1 MRMKRT
7 RSLRMGTNSTR
18 MMTKKRKTKRKK
30 TFSPF
35 LRFFRH
41 PFPPL
46 DHPNVRGFLLFA
58 MLVLVLAPDAVS
70 GAAAGHEK
78 QGDSHAHD
86 FVIFAN
92 VFTDQGFALPG
103 AKARVRRTDEQKF
116 RWEAISDR
124 RGELGVRVKQG
135 AEYELTIEAHGFQS
149 QSRKVDAREGNQEVL
164 TFQMEQ
170 FGGGNN

>member
-1 MRMKRT
+1 
-7 RSLRMGTNSTR
+7 
-18 MMTKKRKTKRKK
+18 
-30 TFSPF
+30 
-35 LRFFRH
+35 
-41 PFPPL
+41 
-46 DHPNVRGFLLFA
+46 

-103 AKARVRRTDEQKF
+103 AKVRVRRTDEQKF
-116 RWEAISDR
+116 RWEATSDR

-135 AEYELTIEAHGFQS
+135 VEYELTIEAHGFKS

-164 TFQMEQ
+164 TFQMEP
-170 FGGGNN
+170 FAGGKP